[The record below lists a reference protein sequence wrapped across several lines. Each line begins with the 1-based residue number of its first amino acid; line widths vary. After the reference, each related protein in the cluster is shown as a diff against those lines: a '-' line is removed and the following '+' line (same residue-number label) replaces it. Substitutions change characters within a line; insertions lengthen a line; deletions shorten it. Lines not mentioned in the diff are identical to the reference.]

1 MTWVLHHDWCDTD
14 VKCSRTDS
22 IEPYKVHSVNCHVI
36 QWKIQESPAMIK
48 NDFLN
53 RPELITWLAL
63 VWPSV
68 QFEGF
73 CPLSSVQVN
82 TSLGKKRS
90 GGDDYCNIYCQQR
103 KDEALQTLNGTVLI
117 RVARTPHF
125 LHYQVPYL
133 AETIDLGHSIN
144 FLKYSD
150 VGENKNCRMVST
162 SVKMCGFNFDDLN
175 NNFNDRHS
183 GAIWKQLIG

>member
-1 MTWVLHHDWCDTD
+1 
-14 VKCSRTDS
+14 
-22 IEPYKVHSVNCHVI
+22 
-36 QWKIQESPAMIK
+36 MIK

-53 RPELITWLAL
+53 RPALNTWLSH

-68 QFEGF
+68 RFERI
-73 CPLSSVQVN
+73 CPLSFVQVN

-103 KDEALQTLNGTVLI
+103 KDEALQTLNGTVIIRDTRTTWLFALLI
-117 RVARTPHF
+117 WSKSWTVLHPGRSICLKF
-125 LHYQVPYL
+125 L
-133 AETIDLGHSIN
+133 
-144 FLKYSD
+144 YSD
-150 VGENKNCRMVST
+150 VGENKNSRMVST
-162 SVKMCGFNFDDLN
+162 SIKMCWFNFDDFN